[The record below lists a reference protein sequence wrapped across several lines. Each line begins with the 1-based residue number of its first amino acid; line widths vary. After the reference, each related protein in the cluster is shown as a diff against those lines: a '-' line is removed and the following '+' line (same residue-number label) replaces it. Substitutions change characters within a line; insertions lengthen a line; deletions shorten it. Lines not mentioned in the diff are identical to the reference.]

1 MIPSLHPVMASAH
14 RFETPENV
22 QVHYEAA
29 GLGSRF
35 VAWFV
40 DQVLLGVIT
49 VVCLIALL
57 LIGVSVDTVL
67 VDDEAQNDAE
77 RLVAYFA
84 GVMAL
89 VWGLGSFV
97 YFGCSELLLRGQT
110 VGKRMSEIR
119 VVKADGFQ
127 LDAASILIR
136 NAFRIVDQWPP
147 MWIIPLLSKRGQR
160 AGDMV
165 AKTLVVSSATTE
177 LSAVRRQLSE
187 RHAGEAV
194 FRFDYTTLKRL
205 APADF
210 ESVEQLLDR
219 YADLSTQ
226 EQATLAQTFA
236 DRLAQKL
243 NVEPPVPLQRVQF
256 LEDLLAAEFRR
267 QDRNLA

>member
-1 MIPSLHPVMASAH
+1 MASAH

-35 VAWFV
+35 IAWFI
-40 DQVLLGVIT
+40 DQILLGVVT
-49 VVCLIALL
+49 VVCMVLL
-57 LIGVSVDTVL
+57 LMTGISFDFVFFG
-67 VDDEAQNDAE
+67 DDAQDDAE
-77 RLVAYFA
+77 RLAAYFA
-84 GVMAL
+84 GAMAL

-110 VGKRMSEIR
+110 VGKRLSEVR

-160 AGDMV
+160 VGDMV
-165 AKTLVVSSATTE
+165 ASTLVVSSATPE
-177 LSAVRRQLSE
+177 LSAIRRYLSE
-187 RHAGEAV
+187 RQAGEAV
-194 FRFDYTTLKRL
+194 FRFDHATLKRL
-205 APADF
+205 APGDF
-210 ESVEQLLDR
+210 ESIERFLDR
-219 YADLSTQ
+219 YASLDTQ
-226 EQATLAQTFA
+226 DQATLLQTFA
-236 DRLAQKL
+236 DQLAQKL
-243 NVEPPVPLQRVQF
+243 NVELPAPPQRFQF